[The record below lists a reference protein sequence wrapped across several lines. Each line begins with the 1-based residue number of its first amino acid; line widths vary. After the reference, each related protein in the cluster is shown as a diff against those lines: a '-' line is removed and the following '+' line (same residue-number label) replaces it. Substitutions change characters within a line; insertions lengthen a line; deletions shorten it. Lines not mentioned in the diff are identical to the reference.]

1 MQIEA
6 EDETHP
12 TCSGLDMTG
21 ECRDATVEEAL
32 HLVHHSGLAIAHK
45 KVLGIKWKKKSA
57 LTKAMDKARYDFLIK
72 CIYCL
77 SMHRDLD

>member
-32 HLVHHSGLAIAHK
+32 HLVTGPFINYGIRSGYLFGQQNAN
-45 KVLGIKWKKKSA
+45 
-57 LTKAMDKARYDFLIK
+57 F
-72 CIYCL
+72 C
-77 SMHRDLD
+77 